1 MSASADSYRDQLY
14 NTDESGRR
22 IGFFPKR
29 PKGRFYNRRI
39 LVSVILLVIF
49 FGLPWLKYNGQ
60 PFFMLNFI
68 ERKFILFGQVFMPQ
82 DFLLLALLVIALFYF
97 IFVFTSVLGRIWC
110 GWTCPQTIFLEMVYR
125 RIEYWI
131 EGNSTKQRKLAKA
144 DWKWEK
150 IWKRTLKHGI
160 FIAIAAAVSHTVM
173 GFFLG
178 MDNVLLYV
186 QEGPKEHLV
195 TFLFVVGN
203 TGAFYAV
210 FSWFREQA
218 CIYVCPY
225 GRLQGVLLNKNSLVI
240 SYDHVRGEPRGKIKR
255 NDPNPD
261 LGDCIDCKQC
271 VAVCPTGIDI
281 RNGTQL
287 ECVNCTACIDA
298 CDEIMDK
305 VGRPRGLV
313 RYASQEQIESGKP
326 FKLTAQAYVYA
337 VGLLLVSAVFLVLLI
352 GSSDIKATLLRAP
365 GQTYTMTPEGNVT
378 NLYTIKVLNKTSD
391 ERALDLRLEGVEGK
405 LTLLGGEQLELP
417 ANGMGEASIL
427 VELPPSE
434 LKGLSF
440 DVDIQ
445 LLENGEAI
453 ETIGTTINGP
463 MLPKK

>member
-1 MSASADSYRDQLY
+1 MSAPTDSFKDHLY

-29 PKGRFYNRRI
+29 PRGRFYNRRI
-39 LVSVILLVIF
+39 LVSVVLLLVF
-49 FGLPWLKYNGQ
+49 FGLPWIKVNGD
-60 PFFMLNFI
+60 PFFMLNFV

-131 EGNSTKQRKLAKA
+131 EGDSSKQRKLAKA

-150 IWKRTLKHGI
+150 IWKRTLKHSI
-160 FIAIAAAVSHTVM
+160 FIVIAAAVSHTVM
-173 GFFLG
+173 AFILG
-178 MDNVLLYV
+178 MDNVLLYIKD
-186 QEGPKEHLV
+186 GPSEHWV
-195 TFLFVVGN
+195 TFAFVVAN
-203 TGAFYAV
+203 TAAFYLV

-240 SYDHVRGEPRGKIKR
+240 SYDHVRGEPPGKIKR

-298 CDEIMDK
+298 CDDIMDK
-305 VGRPRGLV
+305 VGRPRGLI
-313 RYASQEQIESGKP
+313 RYASQEGIETGKK
-326 FKLTAQAYVYA
+326 FKLTTQAYVYA
-337 VGLLLVSAVFLVLLI
+337 AGLVAVTGLFLFLLL
-352 GSSDIKATLLRAP
+352 GSGDIKTTLLRAP

-378 NLYTIKVLNKTSD
+378 NLYTIKVLNKKSED
-391 ERALDLRLEGVEGK
+391 RIIDFRLEEGPGHI
-405 LTLLGGEQLELP
+405 TLLGAEHLELP
-417 ANGMGEASIL
+417 ASGMGEASLI
-427 VELPPSE
+427 VELPPSALE
-434 LKGLSF
+434 GLSF
-440 DVDIQ
+440 SIDIE
-445 LLENGEAI
+445 LLEEGEVI
-453 ETIGTTINGP
+453 ETIGTKFNGP
-463 MLPKK
+463 ML